1 MKTPEATST
10 NIKEAQI
17 LTNKNLAR
25 FELAMDH
32 LADKVDK
39 TSHKIQ
45 HYRDLASVPQ
55 RLYRKVL
62 ANVSRLMTPL
72 KNKPTPYVVS
82 ALGIIALYS
91 IYKAANSSKYGSEN
105 YRSVKLGSKSTSRSS
120 LSKRL
125 LLS

>member
-10 NIKEAQI
+10 NIKEAQL
-17 LTNKNLAR
+17 LTNENLAR

-55 RLYRKVL
+55 RLYRRFLSNVL
-62 ANVSRLMTPL
+62 RLTAPMRH
-72 KNKPTPYVVS
+72 KPTPYVVS
-82 ALGIIALYS
+82 ALGMIALYS
-91 IYKAANSSKYGSEN
+91 IY
-105 YRSVKLGSKSTSRSS
+105 RSVNYKSVNLSSKSTSRISS
-120 LSKRL
+120 SKRL
-125 LLS
+125 LLT